1 MEKIE
6 KFNQIIDE
14 AYKSYQ
20 KEINRRLENWIS
32 IQEGDIYEGT
42 SLDDSGRI
50 WTQEEFI
57 NKCKTDLDFSKKW
70 GLTIEERELSL
81 EERKTI
87 YENEY
92 TESME
97 VPNNHWLNSKLT
109 TRNIPTKVITI
120 TYNNTKTIE
129 SYE

>member
-14 AYKSYQ
+14 VFINYCQTKIEKTSTG
-20 KEINRRLENWIS
+20 EIWIS
-32 IQEGDIYEGT
+32 YAGHYGIISKED
-42 SLDDSGRI
+42 
-50 WTQEEFI
+50 FI
-57 NKCKTDLDFSKKW
+57 NKIKTDSEFSEKW
-70 GLTIEERELSL
+70 GLKIEERELSL